1 LIVLA
6 ILVPTFSAFLGFIIG
21 VVGAAIYNLVAKW
34 LGGLQ
39 VEVEEEFDPGV
50 ISAMRER
57 MRKARAKS
65 AAKAMRGW
73 IALQTASRK
82 MHRDCFVSRKLLKCG
97 LRAAFL
103 FRALAVILFS
113 LSASAQ
119 RNHGRRKAGPIH

>member
-82 MHRDCFVSRKLLKCG
+82 IASRLFRFAKAFEVRSSRGFPVSRACSDSVFTQCFG
-97 LRAAFL
+97 AT
-103 FRALAVILFS
+103 
-113 LSASAQ
+113 
-119 RNHGRRKAGPIH
+119 